1 MARATAAGTVAG
13 VTLSHLPARVLD
25 DSSLSA
31 VHGLLARDVAAHC
44 VLASRVEAARSL
56 EPRRLGGQVWTSS
69 AGAPL
74 RSACYVGGTVMPI
87 GSGPEGRAGAADVGD
102 RLADQRRA
110 CSSIVGTADNVL
122 ALWSSA
128 QRGWGPARLIR
139 DDQPLLM
146 GVEAPPAALSDP
158 QVRVL
163 RANQAEQIVP
173 AAAAMFTEELQVSP
187 FGRDGGAGFR
197 NRIRSLAAAGRI
209 LARFD
214 DGEAIFKAEIGSVS
228 AGACQIQG
236 VWVRPDL
243 RGQGIGTAA
252 MASVLRYALTLAPIA
267 TLYVNGFNAPARAVY
282 ARLGMHQVG
291 TFATVLF

>member
-1 MARATAAGTVAG
+1 M
-13 VTLSHLPARVLD
+13 TLSHLPARVLD
-25 DSSLSA
+25 DSSLA
-31 VHGLLARDVAAHC
+31 AAHRLLAQDVATHC
-44 VLASRVEAARSL
+44 VLASRVEAAGSL
-56 EPRRLGGQVWTSS
+56 DARRLGGAIWSS
-69 AGAPL
+69 CAGPEL
-74 RSACYVGGTVMPI
+74 SSACYVGGTVMPV
-87 GSGPEGRAGAADVGD
+87 GAGQRGRDGAADIGA

-110 CSSIVGTADNVL
+110 CSSIVGSAGNVL
-122 ALWSSA
+122 ALWGA
-128 QRGWGPARLIR
+128 AERGWGPARLIR
-139 DDQPLLM
+139 EDQPLLM
-146 GVEAPPAALSDP
+146 CLEAPAAALADP

-163 RANQAEQIVP
+163 PARRADEIVP
-173 AAAAMFTEELQVSP
+173 AAAAMFVEELAASP

-197 NRIRSLAAAGRI
+197 NRIRALAAAGRI

-214 DGEAIFKAEIGSVS
+214 GGEAVFKAEIGSVS

-252 MASVLRYALTLAPIA
+252 MAAVLRYALTLAPMA

-282 ARLGMHQVG
+282 GRLGMRQVG

>member
-1 MARATAAGTVAG
+1 
-13 VTLSHLPARVLD
+13 VTLSHVPARVLD
-25 DSSLSA
+25 DSALAA
-31 VHGLLARDVAAHC
+31 VRGLLDRDVAAHC
-44 VLASRVEAARSL
+44 VLASRVEVARSL
-56 EPRRLGGQVWTSS
+56 EPARLGGQVWTSS
-69 AGAPL
+69 AGAQL
-74 RSACYVGGTVMPI
+74 SSACYVGGTVMPI
-87 GSGPEGRAGAADVGD
+87 GNGPEGRAGAGD
-102 RLADQRRA
+102 IGARLADHRRA

-122 ALWSSA
+122 ALWSTA

-139 DDQPLLM
+139 DEQPLLM
-146 GVEAPPAALSDP
+146 SVDPPPAGLADP

-163 RANQAEQIVP
+163 PVAQAEQIVP
-173 AAAAMFTEELQVSP
+173 AAAAMFTEELQASP

-214 DGEAIFKAEIGSVS
+214 EGEAIFKAEIGSVS

-243 RGQGIGTAA
+243 RGQGVGTAA
-252 MASVLRYALTLAPIA
+252 MASVLRYALTLAPMA

-282 ARLGMHQVG
+282 SRLGMRQVG

>member
-1 MARATAAGTVAG
+1 MAGTVAA

-31 VHGLLARDVAAHC
+31 VRGLLARDVAAHC
-44 VLASRVEAARSL
+44 VLASRVEMARSL
-56 EPRRLGGQVWTSS
+56 EPTRLGGQLWTSS
-69 AGAPL
+69 TGPQL
-74 RSACYVGGTVMPI
+74 TSACYVGGTVMPI
-87 GSGPEGRAGAADVGD
+87 GSGDQGRDGAGDIGARLGD
-102 RLADQRRA
+102 QPRA
-110 CSSIVGTADNVL
+110 CSSIVGTAANVL
-122 ALWSSA
+122 ALWSNA
-128 QRGWGPARLIR
+128 QHGWGPARLIR
-139 DDQPLLM
+139 DEQPLLM
-146 GVEAPPAALSDP
+146 SVDPPPAAMADP

-163 RANQAEQIVP
+163 RAGQAEQIVP
-173 AAAAMFTEELQVSP
+173 AAVAMFTEELQASP
-187 FGRDGGAGFR
+187 LGRDGGAGFR
-197 NRIRSLAAAGRI
+197 NRIRSLASAGRI

-252 MASVLRYALTLAPIA
+252 MAAVLRYALTLAPIA
-267 TLYVNGFNAPARAVY
+267 TLYVNDFNAPARAVY
-282 ARLGMHQVG
+282 SRLGMRQVG

>member
-1 MARATAAGTVAG
+1 MAAGTVAA

-31 VHGLLARDVAAHC
+31 VRGLLARDVAAHC
-44 VLASRVEAARSL
+44 VLASRVEMARSL
-56 EPRRLGGQVWTSS
+56 EPARLGGQVWTSS
-69 AGAPL
+69 TGSEL
-74 RSACYVGGTVMPI
+74 TSACFVGGTVMPI
-87 GSGPEGRAGAADVGD
+87 GSGVEGRGGAADIGARLGD
-102 RLADQRRA
+102 QLRA

-122 ALWSSA
+122 ALWSTA
-128 QRGWGPARLIR
+128 QFGWGPARLIR
-139 DDQPLLM
+139 DEQPLM
-146 GVEAPPAALSDP
+146 MSVDPPPLALADP

-163 RANQAEQIVP
+163 RAAQADAIVP
-173 AAAAMFTEELQVSP
+173 AAAAMFTEELKASP

-267 TLYVNGFNAPARAVY
+267 TLYVNDFNAPARAVY
-282 ARLGMHQVG
+282 SRLGMRQVG